1 VEEVK
6 VLLLQ
11 IDNLLLQIQKK
22 NALII
27 NEKYNKS
34 NSNNKKVPKQ
44 KYLMYILVKDQT
56 IIILKKHL
64 NMIQ

>member
-1 VEEVK
+1 MFLKVEEVK

-11 IDNLLLQIQKK
+11 IVNLLLQIQKK

-27 NEKYNKS
+27 NEKYNK
-34 NSNNKKVPKQ
+34 NNNNKKVPKQ

-56 IIILKKHL
+56 TII
-64 NMIQ
+64 